1 MRETSQEE
9 TWIKDREGERE
20 EERGKMLDIVLFR
33 EDQGGN
39 PNLVRE
45 SQRRRFKDVKVV
57 DTVIELDTKW
67 RAGEI
72 LFSFLI
78 SLL

>member
-1 MRETSQEE
+1 
-9 TWIKDREGERE
+9 
-20 EERGKMLDIVLFR
+20 MLDIVLFR

-45 SQRRRFKDVKVV
+45 SQRRRYKDVKVV

-67 RAGEI
+67 RAGET
-72 LFSFLI
+72 FSSFI
-78 SLL
+78 TPH

>member
-78 SLL
+78 PLL

>member
-72 LFSFLI
+72 LFSCFI